1 MGIRSILVAD
11 DEKAINSY
19 LQRKLT
25 RLGYTVY
32 VAEDGKTA
40 LDLALINVPDIILL
54 DVKLPQLDG
63 YAVCKVLKAEQNT
76 KHIPI
81 IMLSAK
87 AQDSEIREGLMAGA
101 DRYICKPVG
110 FSDILKEIQAFD
122 RKADA
127 N

>member
-11 DEKAINSY
+11 DERVINSY

-40 LDLALINVPDIILL
+40 LDLAFINAPDIILL

-63 YAVCKVLKAEQNT
+63 YAVCRALKAEQNT

-87 AQDSEIREGLMAGA
+87 AQNSEIREGFRAGA

-122 RKADA
+122 RQDDA